1 MFFPWLVPSTP
12 IMGPEPVTRASLEL
26 KSSTQMKSSSE
37 KSDHSLSLS
46 SPCGHDR
53 PGSRLTGR
61 LVRSQ
66 LWMILA
72 GITEASSWW
81 QMSQ

>member
-12 IMGPEPVTRASLEL
+12 IMGPEPVT
-26 KSSTQMKSSSE
+26 E